1 MQGGLSGQLT
11 ECRYCQ
17 YPAPN
22 GRCYG
27 NHFLAFDGLFFGC
40 MIASDML
47 FDYRGGFLGSSYPRK
62 TQPISRF

>member
-11 ECRYCQ
+11 ECRHCR
-17 YPAPN
+17 YPAPK
-22 GRCYG
+22 GRCYC
-27 NHFLAFDGLFFGC
+27 NHFLAFAGLFFGC

-47 FDYRGGFLGSSYPRK
+47 FHSRGGFLGSSYPMK